1 MNYNALKD
9 RYIYVA
15 LFVVLVLTV
24 LIFPKETKFKYNY
37 QKGRPW
43 MYETLLSP
51 IDFPILKT
59 QQEILEEMELKASLV
74 VPCFNYDNSVSLS
87 QINRLKA
94 LQGTENVDNHFLY
107 AVIENLNSFYDRGIT
122 PDLENIST
130 VETLIIQR
138 DKRAAEVPST
148 EVFSLKGAAGYLKY
162 NLSSQFPDKNIDS
175 LYASYKLGDYI
186 VPNLIY
192 DEIKTDLIHKE
203 AVDYISPTKGI
214 MYAGQLIVSEGE
226 TVTAE
231 IQQLLD
237 SYKAEYDM
245 TYGNVSSTSSLVI
258 AHIIISLAIL
268 SVLFVVIFFTNKRAF
283 TTRKQFLFILT
294 LYLLAFALASLIG
307 TDSQTLK
314 YVVPFSVLAIYL
326 SLSNV
331 VLFLISPPP
340 IAIILFSIILSY

>member
-1 MNYNALKD
+1 M
-9 RYIYVA
+9 
-15 LFVVLVLTV
+15 
-24 LIFPKETKFKYNY
+24 
-37 QKGRPW
+37 
-43 MYETLLSP
+43 
-51 IDFPILKT
+51 
-59 QQEILEEMELKASLV
+59 
-74 VPCFNYDNSVSLS
+74 
-87 QINRLKA
+87 
-94 LQGTENVDNHFLY
+94 QGTENVDNHFLY

-122 PDLENIST
+122 PDLENISA

-237 SYKAEYDM
+237 SYKAEYEM

-294 LYLLAFALASLIG
+294 LYPVCKKIHLWDNIYCPTDEKFNLLLRK
-307 TDSQTLK
+307 Q
-314 YVVPFSVLAIYL
+314 P
-326 SLSNV
+326 
-331 VLFLISPPP
+331 
-340 IAIILFSIILSY
+340 